1 MFIAF
6 GPRAKVFK
14 ALEQI
19 VSQAMKPTEDA
30 IRRYPELGALR
41 EQIETLKIEKGRR
54 EEEFARQQREVEHK
68 VGLERKR
75 QEFEVASAKR
85 EATLAVREENLK
97 ADRARFEEQ
106 MKFQTKRFEEEVGY
120 LKGMLSDVL
129 KQIADIKTGTGAPR
143 GRR

>member
-6 GPRAKVFK
+6 GPRAKVLK
-14 ALEQI
+14 SLEEI
-19 VSQAMKPTEDA
+19 LKRAIKPAEEAAGRFATVAQLKE
-30 IRRYPELGALR
+30 E
-41 EQIETLKIEKGRR
+41 IETLRIEKGRR
-54 EEEFARQQREVEHK
+54 EEDFAKQAREVEHK

-85 EATLAVREENLK
+85 EATLSVREENLK

-120 LKGMLSDVL
+120 LKTMLGDVL
-129 KQIADIKTGTGAPR
+129 KQVGALTGKAAR
-143 GRR
+143 GGR

>member
-6 GPRAKVFK
+6 GPRVKVLQ

-19 VSQAMKPTEDA
+19 VEQAMKPTEEA
-30 IRRYPELGALR
+30 MRRYPTLTALR
-41 EQIETLKIEKGRR
+41 EEIETLKIEKGRR
-54 EEEFARQQREVEHK
+54 EEDFARQQREVEHK

-129 KQIADIKTGTGAPR
+129 KQIADIKTGTGASR